1 MCFSNALSITYVW
14 QYPLAP
20 SLPTIGKKSFC
31 VVHSLFPTSPQI
43 DECKAYLN
51 HAMLGNWCFNC
62 LSLPF
67 HCEVFFVVFWVG
79 FCLRILN
86 KIFGPLS
93 SCLSRI
99 AWTEILEHIYSF
111 FWNGWSLTR
120 PMYTLSNVQM
130 NMTSHLKNTYFASE
144 NHSCAIGWM
153 LNVVAV
159 EDFLPKDVKWNNFKL
174 FVWVNC
180 ISKSLTLFANFQT
193 KFSHNV
199 NKRCWNMVRGKE
211 TKTDMKSLVTKRE
224 RLTVY
229 YFCKELNFVCFHL
242 FHANE
247 W

>member
-1 MCFSNALSITYVW
+1 MPFLAFSLLSLFCRLLSGVLFTYFEQDFWATYVMLVKDCLNW
-14 QYPLAP
+14 NFR
-20 SLPTIGKKSFC
+20 T
-31 VVHSLFPTSPQI
+31 
-43 DECKAYLN
+43 YLQ
-51 HAMLGNWCFNC
+51 
-62 LSLPF
+62 
-67 HCEVFFVVFWVG
+67 FFF
-79 FCLRILN
+79 
-86 KIFGPLS
+86 
-93 SCLSRI
+93 
-99 AWTEILEHIYSF
+99 
-111 FWNGWSLTR
+111 GWSLTR
-120 PMYTLSNVQM
+120 PMHTLSNVQM

-242 FHANE
+242 LHANE